1 MARAIKNAELLEN
14 VARIY
19 YHALAT
25 GLDISELPAS
35 AIDHFAEMRE
45 RRFKS

>member
-1 MARAIKNAELLEN
+1 MERALKNDELLEN

-25 GLDISELPAS
+25 GLDIDSLPPD
-35 AIDHFAEMRE
+35 AIDHFAEMRNL
-45 RRFKS
+45 RFS